1 MTTTIPSL
9 DSLLTIDESRLKRD
23 LDNLRASLSLATITD
38 AARLGATVNGWA
50 ASVVKRLLD
59 ASPSTNDQPDEA
71 GLRALEDRCDE
82 LRDAAADADIE
93 ESRALSEARE
103 LAKATAR
110 AAITPAPSTS
120 PAWRKAL
127 DWVNGV
133 DEPVAPVSAVGMPEE
148 LWRMVKS
155 GALARVRGEL
165 AAQLEARLRDRL
177 RLGRQEVVRQGV
189 RREARTLA
197 LQERLDAVERRIAAF
212 PSRSMLPC
220 DRELD
225 TRELA
230 KDLVRRRRF
239 VPAAFVG
246 SMDKAASVEDALQ
259 LAISREVADIAQRPR
274 AALLA
279 DLSGG
284 RWPDR
289 VEAMLRDGS
298 PWAALDPVELPGRE
312 HYAGLAIGVAEADD
326 AALTR
331 DLLEGL
337 RRVGDVARQEV
348 EAESDLQ
355 LVPLPPG
362 VIGRA
367 VRGFC
372 ILPVET
378 AVGMIFDLMI
388 AIGDPGAREEK
399 AAARDW
405 IDELEPLVSSA
416 RLQEEIDRRKR
427 RGEDTHVLERW
438 LPRARG
444 AGGGERPGG
453 EEAEP
458 ESWTEPED
466 ADAAPKA
473 AK

>member
-1 MTTTIPSL
+1 MTTIPSL

-23 LDNLRASLSLATITD
+23 LDNLRASLTLATITD

-50 ASVVKRLLD
+50 ASVVKRLLA
-59 ASPSTNDQPDEA
+59 ASPSMNDQPDEA
-71 GLRALEDRCDE
+71 GLHALEDRCDE
-82 LRDAAADADIE
+82 LRDVAADADIE

-103 LAKATAR
+103 FAKTTAR
-110 AAITPAPSTS
+110 AVVTPAPSTG

-165 AAQLEARLRDRL
+165 AAQLEVRLRDRL

-189 RREARTLA
+189 RKDARKRA

-212 PSRSMLPC
+212 PSRITLPC

-239 VPAAFVG
+239 VPPAFLA
-246 SMDKAASVEDALQ
+246 SMDKAASVEDSLQ

-279 DLSGG
+279 DLAGG

-298 PWAALDPVELPGRE
+298 PWAALDPVELPDRE
-312 HYAGLAIGVAEADD
+312 HYAGLVIGVAEADD
-326 AALTR
+326 AALTQ

-337 RRVGDVARQEV
+337 RRVGDVARQKV
-348 EAESDLQ
+348 DAEADLQ
-355 LVPLPPG
+355 AVPLPPG
-362 VIGRA
+362 VIGRT
-367 VRGFC
+367 VRGYC
-372 ILPVET
+372 IVPVDA
-378 AVGMIFDLMI
+378 AVGMIFELML
-388 AIGDPGAREEK
+388 AIGDPSALEEK

-405 IDELEPLVSSA
+405 IEDLEPLVSSA

-427 RGEDTHVLERW
+427 RGEDTQVLERW
-438 LPRARG
+438 LPRVRG
-444 AGGGERPGG
+444 AGGGEGPGG
-453 EEAEP
+453 EDAEP
-458 ESWTEPED
+458 DRWAEVEAD
-466 ADAAPKA
+466 DAAKA